1 MLGTDSIQQSLIVV
15 VTKDSVS
22 QVVSDLL
29 IQFCYLLLVEFRLKF
44 DSLRWQRQ
52 RLLEEFLKFLA
63 ELPDASSLCLG
74 DLDRIANQVRQAFLL
89 RYFVKLLAI
98 VTLSPVTNHYARE

>member
-1 MLGTDSIQQSLIVV
+1 MCPRSCWVPTPFQQSLIVV

-44 DSLRWQRQ
+44 GSLLRQCQ
-52 RLLEEFLKFLA
+52 RLLEEFLQFLA
-63 ELPDASSLCLG
+63 ELPGASSLGLS

-89 RYFVKLLAI
+89 LYFV
-98 VTLSPVTNHYARE
+98 

>member
-1 MLGTDSIQQSLIVV
+1 MEEPENVSPVMLGTDSVQQSLIVV

-44 DSLRWQRQ
+44 GSLLRQCQ
-52 RLLEEFLKFLA
+52 RLL
-63 ELPDASSLCLG
+63 
-74 DLDRIANQVRQAFLL
+74 
-89 RYFVKLLAI
+89 
-98 VTLSPVTNHYARE
+98 